1 MQYTRLGNTGLIP
14 SWKITWAPANCSSAR
29 TKLANSMR
37 PPRPHLCI
45 RNGSRRKRWMRSRRR
60 PWASSVESLAHQPT
74 STSGTFHFQ
83 TVRQRKIF
91 SMLAACE

>member
-1 MQYTRLGNTGLIP
+1 
-14 SWKITWAPANCSSAR
+14 
-29 TKLANSMR
+29 
-37 PPRPHLCI
+37 
-45 RNGSRRKRWMRSRRR
+45 MRSRRR

-91 SMLAACE
+91 SMLAARE